1 LLGGLSIKQFVYIA
15 RYQAFA
21 SLAIAE
27 WGVFGQFATADVHR
41 INFLIQTKLNGLEAC
56 ACMG

>member
-1 LLGGLSIKQFVYIA
+1 LLGFLRIEQFFDIA

-27 WGVFGQFATADVHR
+27 GGVFGQFAAADMHR
-41 INFLIQTKLNGLEAC
+41 INFLVKTKLDWLETC